1 LILKDKLYIYIL
13 TLLYISD
20 EMSFADL
27 QRELERSGIKTTKGN
42 LQHHL
47 DKLKERGFIEKRY
60 VPFFL
65 SKRKVVYKITDEG
78 IKILDEFIKE
88 LIQLEKLINSISAYK
103 YIYFPY
109 DELWE
114 KVVKEAEKRKI
125 KVHEMLKEIIDWYF
139 NSEKVKLGKSEVDH

>member
-1 LILKDKLYIYIL
+1 
-13 TLLYISD
+13 
-20 EMSFADL
+20 MSFTDL
-27 QRELERSGIKTTKGN
+27 QRELERLGIKTTKGN

-47 DKLKERGFIEKRY
+47 DKLRERGFIEKRY

-78 IKILDEFIKE
+78 VKFLEEFIKE
-88 LIQLEKLINSISAYK
+88 MEKLISSVSSYK

-109 DELWE
+109 EELWE

-125 KVHEMLKEIIDWYF
+125 EVHEMLKEIIEWYF
-139 NSEKVKLGKSEVDH
+139 SEKVKVKKE